1 MKRSNIG
8 IKDIATFE
16 NAEDAYRKARKCK
29 RYREEVLRFT
39 DNLEEELYDLVADM
53 EAGTYRQGEA
63 RRFVVYE
70 PKKRDIY
77 ALPFRDRVAQHMIN
91 NKIEP
96 IVERR
101 FYYHSYAC
109 RTDKGM
115 HKAADYAQECIRNLS
130 FEGKQVYI
138 LKADIHKYFNS
149 VDHEVLKQI
158 LSGIFKDKD
167 LLNLLYYI
175 IDSYGEDGRGLPVG
189 NLLSQLFA
197 NLVLNELDNFV
208 KHELKEDKYTRYMDD
223 FAIVSNSWE
232 HLVEVLQKIDAFLG
246 ERLKL
251 TLNPKTQIINAKNGF
266 DFCGYRIYKD
276 YRKIRK
282 RSPKHIRAVIKAYR
296 SGKITKEKLLMK
308 YASWEGHAKHA
319 DTYRLRM
326 KIKGQIEAEI
336 KKKELIG
343 MAVLRRIIN
352 RIRSQR
358 EEDEV
363 QATNVARYDLDVV
376 EVQSSIIADLVEVN
390 RLLLEELENYRSMED
405 EDKQLLMM
413 IEDIKEGREDLERML
428 EP

>member
-39 DNLEEELYDLVADM
+39 DNLEEELYDLVADL

-130 FEGKQVYI
+130 FEGEQVYI

-149 VDHEVLKQI
+149 VDHEVLKQM
-158 LSGIFKDKD
+158 LGGIFKDKD
-167 LLNLLYYI
+167 L
-175 IDSYGEDGRGLPVG
+175 
-189 NLLSQLFA
+189 
-197 NLVLNELDNFV
+197 
-208 KHELKEDKYTRYMDD
+208 
-223 FAIVSNSWE
+223 
-232 HLVEVLQKIDAFLG
+232 LVEVLQKIDAFLG

-282 RSPKHIRAVIKAYR
+282 RSPKHIRATIKAYR

-336 KKKELIG
+336 KKKELI
-343 MAVLRRIIN
+343 
-352 RIRSQR
+352 
-358 EEDEV
+358 
-363 QATNVARYDLDVV
+363 
-376 EVQSSIIADLVEVN
+376 
-390 RLLLEELENYRSMED
+390 ENGCITPD
-405 EDKQLLMM
+405 N
-413 IEDIKEGREDLERML
+413 
-428 EP
+428 